1 MALVKPKKVVFDTH
15 HAMVFD
21 EVAKMANQET
31 FHIYAEPPSPFIK
44 TGDLKGAGQP
54 LGSITLEANWPIYH
68 YFILGI
74 IYTSQKAEK
83 GVGLSSRTS
92 VMFSSHDYYEEWRDK
107 QKEFLDQDILHG
119 SVKGYKIVGYY
130 IAPDQNIAESM
141 GGHAMNW
148 YEPPKKDKVYIN
160 GPKKID
166 DKLNEYLHKKGK
178 HHA

>member
-1 MALVKPKKVVFDTH
+1 MAPVKPKKVLFDTH

-21 EVAKMANQET
+21 EFVEIAKQEALN
-31 FHIYAEPPSPFIK
+31 IYTEDPPFSTK
-44 TGDLKGAGQP
+44 TGSLKGAGQP
-54 LGSITLEANWPIYH
+54 LGSITLEANWPIYN

-83 GVGLSSRTS
+83 GIGLCSRTS
-92 VMFSSHDYYEEWRDK
+92 VMFGSQSNYEKWK
-107 QKEFLDQDILHG
+107 QGQKEFLDYAIVHG
-119 SVKGYKIVGYY
+119 SIKGYKIVGYY
-130 IAPDQNIAESM
+130 IAPEQNIVDSM
-141 GGHAMNW
+141 EGPVMNW

>member
-1 MALVKPKKVVFDTH
+1 MAPVKPKKVVFDTH

-21 EVAKMANQET
+21 EFAKMANQET
-31 FHIYAEPPSPFIK
+31 FPIYAEPPSPFIK

-54 LGSITLEANWPIYH
+54 LGSITLEANWPIYN

-83 GVGLSSRTS
+83 GVGLCSRTS
-92 VMFSSHDYYEEWRDK
+92 VMFGSQSDYEQWRQG
-107 QKEFLDQDILHG
+107 QKEFLDQAIVHG
-119 SVKGYKIVGYY
+119 SIKGYKIVGYY
-130 IAPDQNIAESM
+130 IAPEVNLAESM
-141 GGHAMNW
+141 EGHVMNW

-178 HHA
+178 HYA